1 MKSKLKPYG
10 KRLRLSKAEE
20 DLIHEFR
27 AKHIENI
34 NDNTALN
41 LHLKERGIE
50 KDDVVSVKH
59 WQSANGEYR
68 FSIVTKENLGVKEKE
83 IFKKVNRFISE
94 YSPKYPPIKRNG
106 QNNDPSSTSNQPC

>member
-1 MKSKLKPYG
+1 MTTIYSK
-10 KRLRLSKAEE
+10 
-20 DLIHEFR
+20 
-27 AKHIENI
+27 KHIENI

-59 WQSANGEYR
+59 WQSANSEYR
-68 FSIVTKENLGVKEKE
+68 FSIVTKENLGIKEKE
-83 IFKKVNRFISE
+83 IFKKVNRFIGE

-106 QNNDPSSTSNQPC
+106 HNNDPHRS